1 MAVIDSSIPRSPVLS
16 SPTMGAAVVRSGNQ
30 QQSTPPVSAEQA
42 VQTNTERKVSLKD
55 VQQAIQHANASLPGS
70 NESISFGYEEK
81 LGQLYVQV
89 TDKHSGAVIR
99 EIPSKE
105 FIQHSV
111 FMREMIGL
119 LLDRKA

>member
-1 MAVIDSSIPRSPVLS
+1 MAVIDANIPRSPVLS
-16 SPTMGAAVVRSGNQ
+16 SPIMGAAVVISGNQ
-30 QQSTPPVSAEQA
+30 QQATPPVSVEQA
-42 VQTNTERKVSLKD
+42 QARPEQKVSLKD
-55 VQQAIQHANASLPGS
+55 VQQAVNNANASLPGS

-89 TDKHSGAVIR
+89 TDKQSGAVIR

-105 FIQHSV
+105 FIKHSV

-119 LLDRKA
+119 LLDKRA

>member
-1 MAVIDSSIPRSPVLS
+1 
-16 SPTMGAAVVRSGNQ
+16 MGAAVVRSGNQ
-30 QQSTPPVSAEQA
+30 QQATPPVSAEQA
-42 VQTNTERKVSLKD
+42 QAKPEQKASLKD
-55 VQQAIQHANASLPGS
+55 VQQAVQQANASLPGS
-70 NESISFGYEEK
+70 NEAISFGYEEK